1 MGILFLKV
9 EYLINKIQT
18 VTFINFKGAVSF
30 HELFEKVVVLRASF
44 YYYYYYYYYYFNKA
58 LETIP
63 KVPRQK
69 PKIVWIYSITPHAQ
83 GPLLRPNSTLHEAY
97 QQMRP

>member
-1 MGILFLKV
+1 MEILFLKV
-9 EYLINKIQT
+9 GYLINKIQT
-18 VTFINFKGAVSF
+18 VTFTNFKGAVSF

-44 YYYYYYYYYYFNKA
+44 YYYYYYFNKA

-83 GPLLRPNSTLHEAY
+83 GPLSRPNSTLHEA
-97 QQMRP
+97 